1 MRRAMWN
8 TEFLGLVSRYQIISV
23 LVTSG
28 VALLVAMDVAEAAL
42 VAGLLMT
49 ANVKAMQIALAGIQK
64 GARAGAAY
72 ALLMV
77 FKLVIMLGV
86 VAALLVVFHM
96 SIAGVALGLSTLLLG
111 VAVATVHQTANYP
124 EGATSP
130 EES

>member
-1 MRRAMWN
+1 MWN

-28 VALLVAMDVAEAAL
+28 VAFMMALDVAQAAL
-42 VAGLLMT
+42 AAGLLMT
-49 ANVKAMQIALAGIQK
+49 ANVKAMQVILAGIQK

-77 FKLVIMLGV
+77 FKLAIMLGV
-86 VAALLVVFHM
+86 VAALIVVFHM
-96 SIAGVALGLSTLLLG
+96 STAGVALGLSTLLLG

-124 EGATSP
+124 EGAAAP
-130 EES
+130 EDS